1 MATAP
6 AAKMQR
12 AAVSLKGTGTQEQ
25 VGRRTQI
32 GRGKMQT
39 RRAPAS
45 RNGGLTRVDV
55 IAAVLKRHRGLRL
68 RELIAALGLESG
80 PEEVLLGRI

>member
-1 MATAP
+1 
-6 AAKMQR
+6 
-12 AAVSLKGTGTQEQ
+12 
-25 VGRRTQI
+25 
-32 GRGKMQT
+32 MQT

-45 RNGGLTRVDV
+45 RNGGLTRVDM

-80 PEEVLLGRI
+80 PRGGSRGQDLGRVGFLAERIKSHRMGHYPLRSKLLTIWG